1 MTTNDTESRGYQ
13 FSAEDELK
21 NAGLIRA
28 LMERDHS
35 GGGFDVSIFH
45 DNVRIFFDS
54 NPGDPVRFP
63 NNECFYGLRA
73 LAEMNQA
80 YADKGFTYI
89 VEMHSVYAVG
99 PLVIVTR
106 TDFRK
111 EDGQP
116 DVAFPAVGVFAFKD
130 GKIIEW
136 SDYYR

>member
-1 MTTNDTESRGYQ
+1 MTTNDTVTRTYQ
-13 FSAEDELK
+13 FSAEDELR

-28 LMERDHS
+28 LMERPF
-35 GGGFDVSIFH
+35 GRR
-45 DNVRIFFDS
+45 VRRLDLPRQRAHLLRLE
-54 NPGDPVRFP
+54 PGDPVRFP

-80 YADKGFTYI
+80 YSDQGFTYV
-89 VEMHSVYAVG
+89 VELHSVYAVG